1 MKHIIIGTA
10 GHIDHGKTRLVKA
23 LTGVDTD
30 RLAEEKRRGITIEP
44 GFAQLVLED
53 GTRAGLVDVP
63 GHEKFIRNMLAGAGG
78 IDLAMLVVA
87 ADEGFMPQTE
97 EHLNILSLLGLEK
110 GLVVLTKA
118 DLVTPDWME
127 EIRADTR
134 RRIAGTFLEGCPM
147 LEVSAVT
154 GTGISELRRALGDLI
169 AQTRE
174 KQSRGTFRMPVDRVF
189 SVEGF
194 GTVATGTVIGGAVRV
209 GETVELAPS
218 GLQGRVRSLQV
229 HGEGVDTAC
238 AGQRAALNL
247 AGVKTGD
254 IRRGETA
261 VTPGSAAVTQML
273 DVRLRCLKD
282 AKRAIRSGSQV
293 HLHHGTA
300 VCQARAVLLDRDTLS
315 PGESCYA
322 QLRLAGPIAAQR
334 GDRFVIRFFSP
345 VETIGGG
352 IVLDEAPLR
361 HKRNDPA
368 ALAALT
374 VRETGSDEEKI
385 LQAAARQGT
394 ALPTAETLA
403 RTAGCGAEVVRDLAA
418 RGKLCQL
425 LPGRYMESGV
435 LDGLWA
441 KCRGLLAAY
450 HEKNSLHAGMRTAEL
465 RQKLLRGA
473 PAGAAEALLAQ
484 FQAEGRLR
492 QQGERW
498 ALAEFQVRYT
508 KRQAALLAQILERYR
523 RGGMEPEPAVE
534 LLAAFPPAERAE
546 ARRVLESAV
555 TAGALVMLT
564 PELFWHREI
573 FRQALNTLAELAR
586 TGPVTLAAVRDALGT
601 TRKYALL
608 FLEYCDRCR
617 ITRKEGDARHLN

>member
-1 MKHIIIGTA
+1 MKHVIIGTA
-10 GHIDHGKTRLVKA
+10 GHIDHGKTWLVKA

-30 RLAEEKRRGITIEP
+30 RLAEEKRRGITIEL
-44 GFAQLVLED
+44 GFAQLVLEG

-63 GHEKFIRNMLAGAGG
+63 GHEKFIRNMLAGAGE
-78 IDLAMLVVA
+78 IDLCMLVVA

-147 LEVSAVT
+147 LEVSAAT
-154 GTGISELRRALGDLI
+154 GAGIPELRRALGELI

-174 KQSRGTFRMPVDRVF
+174 KQIRGTFRMPVDRVF
-189 SVEGF
+189 SVDGF
-194 GTVATGTVIGGAVRV
+194 GTVVTGTVIGGAVRV
-209 GETVELAPS
+209 GETVELVPS
-218 GLQGRVRSLQV
+218 GLRGRVRSLQV

-254 IRRGETA
+254 IRRGEST
-261 VTPGSAAVTQML
+261 VTPGSVAVTQML

-282 AKRAIRSGSQV
+282 AKRAIRSGSQI

-300 VCQARAVLLDRDTLS
+300 VCQARVVLLDRDALA
-315 PGESCYA
+315 PGECCYA

-352 IVLDEAPLR
+352 IVLDEVPLR

-374 VRETGSDEEKI
+374 IREMGSDEEKV

-394 ALPTAETLA
+394 ALPTAAELA
-403 RTAGCGAEVVRDLAA
+403 QAAGCGEETVRDLAA
-418 RGKLCQL
+418 RGKLCQI

-441 KCRGLLAAY
+441 KCRGLLATY
-450 HEKNSLHAGMRTAEL
+450 HDKNPLHAGMRAPEL
-465 RQKLLRGA
+465 RQKLLRDA
-473 PAGAAEALLAQ
+473 PAGGADALLAQ

-492 QQGERW
+492 RQGERW

-508 KRQAALLAQILERYR
+508 KRQAALLAQLLERYR
-523 RGGMEPEPAVE
+523 QGGMAPDTAEEM
-534 LLAAFPPAERAE
+534 LAAFPPAEQAE

-555 TAGALVMLT
+555 TAGSLVMLT

-573 FRQALNTLAELAR
+573 FQRALDTLTALAQ

-608 FLEYCDRCR
+608 FLEHCDRCR
-617 ITRKEGDARHLN
+617 ITRKEGDTRYLN